1 MDTQT
6 IYRRRWGILSVLIVS
21 LLAIVI
27 DNTVLN
33 VALKTIAEPH
43 GGLGASQSQLEW
55 AINSYT
61 LVFAGLLFTFGVI
74 GDRIGR
80 KRMLMIGLILFGI
93 GSLLSA
99 YSRSPDQLIFA
110 RGAMGLGGAAVM
122 PQTLSIISNVFEP
135 QERPRAIGIWASAVG
150 IGFAIG
156 PVLAG
161 VLLAHFWWGSV
172 FLINVPVTI
181 AGAIAVALL
190 VPESRNPERAGI
202 DILGVLLSIAGLV
215 LVVFGIVQ
223 GGDAG
228 SWVHPSVL
236 GPIAGGLAVLAVFTW
251 HESRTRHPA
260 LDVRL
265 FRDRRLSASV
275 GALGL
280 VFFGMGGVFFFTAF
294 YLQNVR
300 GYSALDAGLM
310 TVPFAVGQLLLS
322 PRSAALVRR
331 YGPKVVG
338 TAGMF
343 VMAAALAGYVL
354 LGTASPIWLLGL
366 LFFIQGAAIGAA
378 MPAATSAVMDVLP
391 RERAGAGS
399 ALTNTARQVGVALG
413 VAVLGS
419 ILAQSYHQTL
429 SPTLASLPATT
440 RGAAGGS
447 ISATQAV
454 AAQLGPAGR
463 FLLGPANDAFVSAMH
478 VTTIVAAVIALAGA
492 IVVLRWMPGLSAAPA
507 AAQESPEPAAPE
519 QAAPE
524 RAMLQPAALEAAAA
538 PRIDPI
544 DAADVW
550 QENVSARTGPT
561 GAGPSPRRRW
571 TRRMSTSSTSGQ
583 GTSPTSH
590 TAWKDKKRWFRQR
603 YTSMRRPRATPVSSA
618 RATPVSSGR
627 LRSAARTRVTTARLS
642 RRARIPGPPRAV
654 APAGRAVSAPSR
666 RSSKPRSSSSPRR
679 APTACASSRSRRG
692 PVSARPRSTGAGTT
706 RKTSCWPRWAR

>member
-6 IYRRRWGILSVLIVS
+6 IYRRRWGILSVLIIS

-80 KRMLMIGLILFGI
+80 KRMLMIGLVLFGI

-99 YSRSPDQLIFA
+99 YSRSPEQLIFA
-110 RGAMGLGGAAVM
+110 RAAMGLGGAAVM

-150 IGFAIG
+150 LGIAIG
-156 PVLAG
+156 PVLG
-161 VLLAHFWWGSV
+161 GLLLAHFWWGSV
-172 FLINVPVTI
+172 FLINVPVTV

-202 DILGVLLSIAGLV
+202 DIAGVLLSIAGLIL
-215 LVVFGIVQ
+215 LVYGIVQ
-223 GGDAG
+223 GGDTG
-228 SWVHPSVL
+228 SWTGASVL
-236 GPIAGGLAVLAVFTW
+236 GPLFGGLAVLGLFAW

-265 FRDRRLSASV
+265 FRDRGLSASV

-280 VFFGMGGVFFFTAF
+280 VFFGMGGVYFFTSF
-294 YLQNVR
+294 YTQNVL
-300 GYSALDAGLM
+300 GYSPLDAGLI

-331 YGPKVVG
+331 FGAKAVG
-338 TAGMF
+338 TGGMF
-343 VMAAALAGYVL
+343 VMSVALAGYVL
-354 LGTASPIWLLGL
+354 LGTASPVWLLGL
-366 LFFIQGAAIGAA
+366 LLFVQGSGIGAA

-419 ILAQSYHQTL
+419 ILAQAYHTSL
-429 SPTLASLPATT
+429 SPTLANLPATA

-447 ISATQAV
+447 IEGTQAV
-454 AAQLGPAGR
+454 AAGLGSAGH

-478 VTTIVAAVIALAGA
+478 VTTLAAAAISLAGA
-492 IVVLRWMPGLSAAPA
+492 LVVLRWMPGLGRPAADLTSEILPADAAPA
-507 AAQESPEPAAPE
+507 ESAPGPQGAPALQATPAGVEAAFDAATEPGGIDP
-519 QAAPE
+519 
-524 RAMLQPAALEAAAA
+524 LEAL
-538 PRIDPI
+538 
-544 DAADVW
+544 DVW
-550 QENVSARTGPT
+550 QENLSAR
-561 GAGPSPRRRW
+561 
-571 TRRMSTSSTSGQ
+571 
-583 GTSPTSH
+583 
-590 TAWKDKKRWFRQR
+590 
-603 YTSMRRPRATPVSSA
+603 
-618 RATPVSSGR
+618 
-627 LRSAARTRVTTARLS
+627 L
-642 RRARIPGPPRAV
+642 PGGER
-654 APAGRAVSAPSR
+654 
-666 RSSKPRSSSSPRR
+666 
-679 APTACASSRSRRG
+679 
-692 PVSARPRSTGAGTT
+692 
-706 RKTSCWPRWAR
+706 